1 MKNKAIMIILAVF
14 LFMGAAAAT
23 GALISADLGSAVV
36 MSDGMYAQT
45 LPIDFGDLYLS
56 PGEVFMTEG
65 TGSISHNLDNAYAR
79 IILTG
84 DTSFAS
90 EITGAFYYMDSNGV
104 YQYLTG
110 DMLDDGILVENLPDN
125 ADYRLGLS
133 ITNGYNTGPDI
144 ISFFEVEIFFYPAI
158 EN

>member
-1 MKNKAIMIILAVF
+1 MKSKVISTFLLIL
-14 LFMGAAAAT
+14 LFIGAATAT
-23 GALISADLGSAVV
+23 GALISAELGSAIVI
-36 MSDGMYAQT
+36 SDGMYAQT
-45 LPIDFGDLYLS
+45 LPIDFGDLHLS

-79 IILTG
+79 IMLTG

-104 YQYLTG
+104 YQYLVG

-125 ADYRLGLS
+125 TSYRLGLS
-133 ITNGYNTGPDI
+133 ITNGYNIAPSTN
-144 ISFFEVEIFFYPAI
+144 SFFEIEIFFYPAI